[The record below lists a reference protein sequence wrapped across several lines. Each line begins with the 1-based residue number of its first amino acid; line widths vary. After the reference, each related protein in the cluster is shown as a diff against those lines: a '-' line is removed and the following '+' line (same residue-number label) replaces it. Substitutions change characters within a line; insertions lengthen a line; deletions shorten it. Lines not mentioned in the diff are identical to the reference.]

1 MNQRTVFFV
10 SDGTGVTAETL
21 GHSLLTQF
29 DTIAFRQ
36 VSMPFISSINKAEE
50 AVRRINQTGVV
61 EGAKPI
67 VFSTLVQ
74 DDLRR
79 VIRGSEALC
88 LDFFD
93 AFVMPLEKELK
104 ARSTHASG
112 QAHGMKDTV
121 AYMRR
126 IEATNFALA
135 TDDGAVTKD
144 LARADV
150 VLIGVSRTGKTPTSL
165 YLALQYGVFAA
176 NYPLTDD
183 DFERGDL
190 PGAIKPLRE
199 KLYGLTI
206 GPERLQQIRNGRR
219 PNSRYSSLS
228 QIQFELR
235 ESQALY
241 QRYGIP
247 HIDTTE
253 KSIEEIASRIMQGA
267 DIERQNLP

>member
-1 MNQRTVFFV
+1 
-10 SDGTGVTAETL
+10 
-21 GHSLLTQF
+21 
-29 DTIAFRQ
+29 
-36 VSMPFISSINKAEE
+36 MPFISTVEKAED
-50 AVRRINQTGVV
+50 AARRINQIGVV

-74 DDLRR
+74 DDLRK
-79 VIRGSEALC
+79 IIHASDALC

-104 ARSTHASG
+104 ARSTHATG
-112 QAHGMKDTV
+112 KAHGMKDMG
-121 AYMRR
+121 AYTRR

-135 TDDGAVTKD
+135 ADDGANTRE

-150 VLIGVSRTGKTPTSL
+150 ILIGVSRSGKTPTSL

-183 DFERGDL
+183 DFEHGDL
-190 PGAIKPLRE
+190 PAAIKSHRD
-199 KLYGLTI
+199 KLHGLTI
-206 GPERLQQIRNGRR
+206 ESGRLQQIRNGRR

-235 ESQALY
+235 ESTAVF

-253 KSIEEIASRIMQGA
+253 KSIEEIASRIMQAAGL
-267 DIERQNLP
+267 ERQNLP